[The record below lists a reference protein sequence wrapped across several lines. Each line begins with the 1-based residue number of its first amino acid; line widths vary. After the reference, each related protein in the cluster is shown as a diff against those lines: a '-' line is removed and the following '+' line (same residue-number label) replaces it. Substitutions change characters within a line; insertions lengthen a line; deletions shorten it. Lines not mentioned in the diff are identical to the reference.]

1 MPCRC
6 HPSGLS
12 LLRSSFNWVNPAY
25 AYGVTSDREMIR
37 TELNRITTRISGLN
51 PTRLEPFVETIH
63 SCAQKILDL
72 TPGAHP
78 QLPVIGLS
86 GVNAQLIVISRD
98 YLELTESANH
108 YTNDSVVAELL
119 TQLRRD
125 LP

>member
-1 MPCRC
+1 
-6 HPSGLS
+6 
-12 LLRSSFNWVNPAY
+12 VNPAY
-25 AYGVTSDREMIR
+25 AYGVTSDRERIL
-37 TELNRITTRISGLN
+37 TELNRTTTRISGLN
-51 PTRLEPFVETIH
+51 PTRLEPCAVAIH
-63 SCAQKILDL
+63 SCAQQILDL

-86 GVNAQLIVISRD
+86 GANAQLTVISRD
-98 YLELTESANH
+98 YLELTESANL